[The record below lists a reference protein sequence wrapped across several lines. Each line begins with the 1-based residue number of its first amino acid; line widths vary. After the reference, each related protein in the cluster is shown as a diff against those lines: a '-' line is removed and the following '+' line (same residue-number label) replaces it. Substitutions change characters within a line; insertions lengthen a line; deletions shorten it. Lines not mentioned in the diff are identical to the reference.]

1 MKLKLLKL
9 QDQFSVARTN
19 FYIAAFFNFT
29 TQRVASYDT
38 DKMQGLIILLEG
50 KNWVKLKQKLKAK
63 EAKLHWG
70 TFLTTLTIKILFS
83 YYILFK
89 FFRKINIY
97 SPLTGQLAV
106 LTIDF

>member
-9 QDQFSVARTN
+9 QGQFSVPRTN
-19 FYIAAFFNFT
+19 FYIEAFFNFT

-50 KNWVKLKQKLKAK
+50 KNWVKLKQKLKVK

-89 FFRKINIY
+89 FFSKINIY
-97 SPLTGQLAV
+97 SPLTGQLPV

>member
-19 FYIAAFFNFT
+19 FYIAALFNFT

-50 KNWVKLKQKLKAK
+50 KN
-63 EAKLHWG
+63 
-70 TFLTTLTIKILFS
+70 
-83 YYILFK
+83 
-89 FFRKINIY
+89 
-97 SPLTGQLAV
+97 
-106 LTIDF
+106 